1 MNSWLVWETDSWRG
15 FISLAIF
22 GQFRYEISWNR
33 AVFCVEKNE
42 KVSEKKAI
50 ETDKPA
56 RGRGFDFLYGSS
68 DFVFPLS

>member
-1 MNSWLVWETDSWRG
+1 M
-15 FISLAIF
+15 
-22 GQFRYEISWNR
+22 
-33 AVFCVEKNE
+33 FCVEKNE